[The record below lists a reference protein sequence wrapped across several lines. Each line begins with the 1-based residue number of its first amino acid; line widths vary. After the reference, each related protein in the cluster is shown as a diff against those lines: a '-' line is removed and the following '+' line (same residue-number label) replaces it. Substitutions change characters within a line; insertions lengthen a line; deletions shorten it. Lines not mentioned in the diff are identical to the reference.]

1 MPSHNEYF
9 NKYVTYF
16 PTIGKQVK
24 LGRDGEI
31 QVIDISTN
39 EVVTYKNWD
48 EVNEKYGLF
57 PYVTDQG
64 VSVSLPPVDT
74 LTESQLTIEPKEAEE
89 TSCITIYTVKYWTFG
104 HPTRYKELIK
114 KFSEMYNV
122 DERSLTGFNKP
133 DWVYYFDSHNFLI
146 STNNSM
152 VIDLLQNSSDWSQYR
167 LPEPKKF
174 TKEEI
179 AGMIGMSV
187 DSFEII

>member
-9 NKYVTYF
+9 NKYVAYF

-24 LGRDGEI
+24 LGRGGTI
-31 QVIDISTN
+31 QVIDKSTK
-39 EVVTYKNWD
+39 EVITYRNWD
-48 EVNEKYGLF
+48 EVNEKYRLF
-57 PYVTDQG
+57 PFVTDQG
-64 VSVSLPPVDT
+64 VSVTLPPIDT
-74 LTESQLTIEPKEAEE
+74 LTEEQLIIDPKESEE
-89 TSCITIYTVKYWTFG
+89 VSSITCYVCKYWTFG

-114 KFSEMYNV
+114 KFGEMYDV
-122 DERSLTGFNKP
+122 DVRLLSGFNKP

-152 VIDLLQNSSDWSQYR
+152 VVDLLQNSSDWVQYK
-167 LPEPKKF
+167 LPELKKF
-174 TKEEI
+174 TKEDI

>member
-24 LGRDGEI
+24 LGRGGTI
-31 QVIDISTN
+31 QVIDKSTK

-48 EVNEKYGLF
+48 EVNEKYRLF

-89 TSCITIYTVKYWTFG
+89 TSCITIYTAKYWTFG
-104 HPTRYKELIK
+104 HPTRYKELIR

-122 DERSLTGFNKP
+122 DERLLTGFNKP

>member
-24 LGRDGEI
+24 LGRGGTI
-31 QVIDISTN
+31 QVIDKSTK

-48 EVNEKYGLF
+48 EVNEKYRLF

-89 TSCITIYTVKYWTFG
+89 TSCITAYICKYWTFG
-104 HPTRYKELIK
+104 HPTRYKELIR

-122 DERSLTGFNKP
+122 DERLLTGFNKP

-179 AGMIGMSV
+179 AGMIGMSA